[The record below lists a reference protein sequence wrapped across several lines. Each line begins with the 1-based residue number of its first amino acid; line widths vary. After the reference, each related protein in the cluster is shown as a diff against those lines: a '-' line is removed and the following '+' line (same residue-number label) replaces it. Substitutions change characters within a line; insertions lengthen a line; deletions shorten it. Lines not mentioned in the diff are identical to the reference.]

1 MLLSQ
6 KCQYALR
13 AIFEVAKRA
22 GEGPIK
28 IDAIAASQAIPP
40 RFLAAILHQ
49 LKQGGFVQ
57 SKRGAEGGY
66 LLARP
71 PRQISVG
78 DIIRFIDGPVAPVA
92 CIAHEEET
100 SKCPLRGG
108 CVFMSMWKEV
118 QQAMQ
123 NVYQKTTIQELIER
137 EANMTDRAEPCIASY
152 VI

>member
-13 AIFEVAKRA
+13 AIFEVAKRV

-28 IDAIAASQAIPP
+28 IEAIAAAQAIPP

-57 SKRGAEGGY
+57 SRRGADGGY
-66 LLARP
+66 LLARSAS
-71 PRQISVG
+71 QLKVG
-78 DIIRFIDGPVAPVA
+78 DIIGFVEGPVGPVA
-92 CIAHEEET
+92 CIAHEGADT
-100 SKCPLRGG
+100 NCPLRGN
-108 CVFMSMWKEV
+108 CVFMAMWKDA

-123 NVYQKTTIQELIER
+123 NVYQNTTIQDLIER
-137 EANMTDRAEPCIASY
+137 EATATSRADACGPEY